1 MIACQWASSLGA
13 TVIGVVGGLLVVT
26 SIVMLD
32 KLKIDDPVGAI
43 SVHGVVGIWGLMV
56 VPYTNSDASLGT
68 QFIGMITILGL
79 RFMLRMR
86 HELGDAE
93 AKP

>member
-1 MIACQWASSLGA
+1 M
-13 TVIGVVGGLLVVT
+13 TLV
-26 SIVMLD
+26 M
-32 KLKIDDPVGAI
+32 K
-43 SVHGVVGIWGLMV
+43 
-56 VPYTNSDASLGT
+56 
-68 QFIGMITILGL
+68 GMITILGL